1 MIKIAV
7 FGAGGRAGRAVVAEA
22 LGRGHQVVS
31 VVRNPADHPD
41 LGGVAVSGDVTS
53 VADVERIAG
62 EVDAVVAGVYDPG
75 SSDFFR
81 AAAGALASGVDGRRL
96 VWVGLASI
104 LPTSSGELLMDSAGY
119 PQEYRAF
126 YLAHAV
132 AIEVFNSSD
141 IDWVSIAPSGDFDHE
156 NPARTGSYRLAPA
169 DAALRIS
176 YADLAIAVLDEID
189 DPRHH
194 RTLLGV
200 SSGTMTG

>member
-1 MIKIAV
+1 MSKIAV

-22 LGRGHQVVS
+22 LRRGHQVVP
-31 VVRNPADHPD
+31 VVRNPADHED
-41 LGGVAVSGDVTS
+41 LAGVAGDVTS

-62 EVDAVVAGVYDPG
+62 EADAVVAAVYDPG

-81 AAAGALASGVDGRRL
+81 AAAGALASGVNGRRL

-104 LPTSSGELLMDSAGY
+104 LPMASGELLMDSPGY
-119 PQEYRAF
+119 PQAYRGF
-126 YLAHAV
+126 SLAHASAV
-132 AIEVFNSSD
+132 EVFNSSD
-141 IDWVSIAPSGDFDHE
+141 LDWVSIAPSGDFDHE
-156 NPARTGSYRLAPA
+156 NPARVGSYRLTPA
-169 DAALRIS
+169 DAGLRIS